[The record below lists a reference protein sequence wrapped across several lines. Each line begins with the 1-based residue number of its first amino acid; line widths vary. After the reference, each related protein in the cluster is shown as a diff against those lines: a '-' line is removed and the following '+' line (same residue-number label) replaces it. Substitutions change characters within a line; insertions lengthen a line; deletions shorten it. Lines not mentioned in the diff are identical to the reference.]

1 MVQKVIKNNKFSHV
15 FVIIS
20 IPQYVQEEEDHSHR
34 HQEQQIHPEKERTN
48 TSIAQNGKFFGA

>member
-20 IPQYVQEEEDHSHR
+20 ILKYVQEEEDHSHR
-34 HQEQQIHPEKERTN
+34 HQEQQILKRENKYIN
-48 TSIAQNGKFFGA
+48 